1 MSQTGLRLTR
11 PVVAASRRSLGSDG
25 AQEIIESL
33 VALGTFA
40 LALVTWRM
48 AVATREM
55 ARASDQQLE
64 LLRRQ
69 AEAAETANVHTERQ
83 LNAIATPRLV
93 VARVQGEEI
102 VGGTG
107 EEGTRWTVMIRNAG
121 QAPAEISE
129 AWVRLAP
136 QQLTLDPIPPGPI
149 APGDQKLFEAE
160 ASPQVLAEGGAGKL
174 PFPLSF
180 MYSGPNGDRFN
191 MQATIRGKDGG
202 ERWLVIEPERHKPA
216 GPPPR

>member
-1 MSQTGLRLTR
+1 VS
-11 PVVAASRRSLGSDG
+11 
-25 AQEIIESL
+25 AQEIIESA

-40 LALVTWRM
+40 LAFVTWRM

-83 LNAIATPRLV
+83 LSATARPRLV

-102 VGGTG
+102 IGGTT
-107 EEGTRWTVMIRNAG
+107 EEPPRWTVMIRNAG
-121 QAPAEISE
+121 QAAAEVSE
-129 AWVRLAP
+129 AWVRLTP
-136 QQLTLDPIPPGPI
+136 QHLTLEPIPPGPI
-149 APGDQKLFEAE
+149 PPGEQRLFEAD
-160 ASPQVLAEGGAGKL
+160 APPQVLAEGAAGTL

-180 MYSGPNGDRFN
+180 MYAGPNGDRFN
-191 MQATIRGKDGG
+191 MQATIRGKEGG
-202 ERWLVIEPERHKPA
+202 DRWLVFEAERDKSA
-216 GPPPR
+216 GPAPR